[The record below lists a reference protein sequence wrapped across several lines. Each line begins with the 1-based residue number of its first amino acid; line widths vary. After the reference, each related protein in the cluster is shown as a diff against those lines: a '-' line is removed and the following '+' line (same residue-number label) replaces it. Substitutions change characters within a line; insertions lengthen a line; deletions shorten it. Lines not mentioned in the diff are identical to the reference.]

1 MTLCSATRGLDFLRI
16 RNSMHYLAVSTSR
29 MKCVL
34 NLTKHATAVHFA
46 QPGRVAMRDTQDV
59 RSFRGKRKARGLARA
74 LRYGETT

>member
-34 NLTKHATAVHFA
+34 NLTKHATAMHFA
-46 QPGRVAMRDTQDV
+46 QPGRVALMVGPKRLASDEK
-59 RSFRGKRKARGLARA
+59 RGCGSSDNAPRKGP
-74 LRYGETT
+74 